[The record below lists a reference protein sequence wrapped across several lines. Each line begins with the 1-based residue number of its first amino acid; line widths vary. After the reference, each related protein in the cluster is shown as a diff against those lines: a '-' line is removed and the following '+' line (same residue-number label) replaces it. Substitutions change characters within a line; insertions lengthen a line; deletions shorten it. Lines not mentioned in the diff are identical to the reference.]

1 MTMRRCMENSV
12 YYENQFLCRRHRIYH
27 LSPLLYRS
35 SLLDNYQSTINEL
48 QYNDEV
54 VEKLSK
60 LSLKSLKI

>member
-1 MTMRRCMENSV
+1 MKTSFSAGVTEFIIST
-12 YYENQFLCRRHRIYH
+12 
-27 LSPLLYRS
+27 PLLYRS
-35 SLLDNYQSTINEL
+35 SLLGNYQSTITEL